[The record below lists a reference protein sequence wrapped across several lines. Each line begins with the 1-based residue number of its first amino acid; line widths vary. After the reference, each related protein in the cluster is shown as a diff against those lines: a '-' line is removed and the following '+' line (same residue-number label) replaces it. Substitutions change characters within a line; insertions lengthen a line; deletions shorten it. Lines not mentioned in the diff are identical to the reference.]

1 MPLTSGRSV
10 TRDLGQA
17 AATGSSISTSTRAQ
31 GISKESRVTMIHQV
45 GALRADTWLS
55 RNEGLL
61 SWAGPSERPL
71 CLEVW
76 EEPHTGSAVCSKAPQ
91 WLRSREQT
99 EHPGHEQ
106 DRASCGPAPSNPH
119 STASRGPAGRQPAT
133 LRFPSSTPHSA
144 ASRGLAGR
152 QPVTCGVQ
160 PSSMKWKGEDL
171 DLGHDNLTTGTGILA
186 KKLKSCKASVFLVYE
201 TRVKHNKFTK

>member
-1 MPLTSGRSV
+1 MPLTLGRSV

-17 AATGSSISTSTRAQ
+17 AATGSSTSTSTRAQ

-76 EEPHTGSAVCSKAPQ
+76 EEPHTGSAVCSKAPR

-119 STASRGPAGRQPAT
+119 STASRGP
-133 LRFPSSTPHSA
+133 
-144 ASRGLAGR
+144 AGR